1 MRRHRRL
8 RVLQLPYPD
17 TLRENQMPVTLGSSP
32 IAFGVR
38 FPKDPLQLP
47 WPRFLDEVS
56 AAGYRV
62 IELGPP
68 DYLPTDG
75 DVLEAELMRRGLSVS
90 GGALQFVLGDQDDFE
105 RHRAGIEERC
115 ALLQRVG
122 ASYVVLLDGYYTD
135 RDTGEL
141 VARRALEASEWP
153 ALIDACDQL
162 MELVGQYGLRAVLH
176 PHADTHVE
184 YEPQVERFLG
194 DSTMG
199 LCFDVGH
206 HAYRGHDPIAFLR
219 RHYDR
224 VEYLHLQTVDVAIQR
239 AVEHDDLSFARAVE
253 RGVFVEPWRGAVDFA
268 ALASV
273 LDEVGYDGYAIVEQ
287 GMYPAPLDKPFRIA
301 QRTYNYLTG
310 LGIGELPDVTRTE
323 KKGVR

>member
-1 MRRHRRL
+1 L
-8 RVLQLPYPD
+8 R
-17 TLRENQMPVTLGSSP
+17 
-32 IAFGVR
+32 
-38 FPKDPLQLP
+38 
-47 WPRFLDEVS
+47 
-56 AAGYRV
+56 
-62 IELGPP
+62 
-68 DYLPTDG
+68 
-75 DVLEAELMRRGLSVS
+75 
-90 GGALQFVLGDQDDFE
+90 
-105 RHRAGIEERC
+105 RC

-141 VARRALEASEWP
+141 VARRALETSEWP

-162 MELVGQYGLRAVLH
+162 MGWWDNTDCAQSSTRTDTRGVRASGR
-176 PHADTHVE
+176 
-184 YEPQVERFLG
+184 RFLG

-239 AVEHDDLSFARAVE
+239 AVEHDDLSLPCSR

-287 GMYPAPLDKPFRIA
+287 GMYPASGQAVPDRPTDLQLPHR
-301 QRTYNYLTG
+301 
-310 LGIGELPDVTRTE
+310 LGYR
-323 KKGVR
+323 